1 MLTSFINTKLP
12 MNAMVH
18 MLRPQGKVK

>member
-1 MLTSFINTKLP
+1 